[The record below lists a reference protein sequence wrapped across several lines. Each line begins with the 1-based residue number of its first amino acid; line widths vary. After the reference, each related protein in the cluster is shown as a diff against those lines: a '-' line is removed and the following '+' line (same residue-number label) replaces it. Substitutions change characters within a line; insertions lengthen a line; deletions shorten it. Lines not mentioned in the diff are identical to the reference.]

1 MKRYSSFWFVF
12 LLFGSLHAYWAI
24 SKFGFQ
30 EVDLPPV
37 QFFLFSLWSCVR
49 NVITYTLL
57 LSAPIFLFGRLAR
70 WVIMAIWAYIVIV
83 LCASAYV
90 AKVFHASLASIW
102 IELLTNTSVDEVVT
116 FLKMSLGFWQV
127 VGLVLVCLVIAFPF
141 IVLRKLRPQPFTRRS
156 VLLGLSCALPFVLIN
171 LVFMNWH
178 WGANQMPYTSFAFS
192 SFISYER
199 FRGFRHACANK
210 DLSDVVATNVPTN
223 ALPTVVIVL
232 GESATRNNWHL
243 YGYERHTTPRMDEIC
258 AAGEGVAL
266 TDVVG
271 ISPATAG
278 ALGFLLTDV
287 RFETLTTGHWTLSE
301 VMRRAGYR
309 TVAISNQADGKTSL
323 LGLLFNGC
331 VKRISMFEE
340 MRGKSHYDET
350 MIPYLRAELSG
361 PAPKVVFVHLA
372 GMHYPV
378 HNACPPSDMHFADDV
393 EGSVLKGVS
402 EYDRD
407 RRNRYD
413 DGILY
418 EDKVLG
424 MIVDALKEHNEPSVM
439 FFMSDHGESPRSDGW
454 RVYTDKDVYELPCV
468 VWMSKQY
475 RERFSETARS
485 LLSVSHK
492 PLQPDL
498 MTGGLLELAR
508 IDRAKLSVPSFLDPD
523 FKCRTP
529 RKIDK
534 GRADYNAVRFKR

>member
-1 MKRYSSFWFVF
+1 MKRYSSFWFV
-12 LLFGSLHAYWAI
+12 LALFGCLHAYWAI

-30 EVDLPPV
+30 EVDLPSV

-49 NVITYTLL
+49 NIVTYTLL
-57 LSAPIFLFGRLAR
+57 LAAPVFLFGRFAR
-70 WVIMAIWAYIVIV
+70 WVVTAIWAYIVIV
-83 LCASAYV
+83 ICASAYV
-90 AKVFHASLASIW
+90 DKVFHASLSSIW

-116 FLKMSLGFWQV
+116 FLEMSLGFWQV
-127 VGLVLVCLVIAFPF
+127 AGLVLVCLAIAFPF
-141 IVLRKLRPQPFTRRS
+141 IVLQKLRPQPFARRS
-156 VLLGLSCALPFVLIN
+156 VLMGLGCVLPFVLIN

-178 WGANQMPYTSFAFS
+178 WGANQMPYTGFVFS
-192 SFISYER
+192 SIISYER
-199 FRGFRHACANK
+199 FRGFRQACKNK
-210 DLSDVVATNVPTN
+210 GLPENIATTVSTN
-223 ALPTVVIVL
+223 DLPTVVIVL

-258 AAGEGVAL
+258 ATGEAVAL

-287 RFETLTTGHWTLSE
+287 RFEALTTGHWTFSE
-301 VMRRAGYR
+301 VLRRAGYR

-323 LGLLFNGC
+323 LGSLFNGC

-340 MRGKSHYDET
+340 KNGESHYDET
-350 MIPYLRAELSG
+350 MIPYLRTELSD
-361 PAPKVVFVHLA
+361 PAPTAVFIHLA

-378 HNACPPSDMHFADDV
+378 HNACPPSEKHFTDNV
-393 EGSVLKGVS
+393 EGSVLEGVS
-402 EYDRD
+402 EYNRD

-424 MIVDALKEHNEPSVM
+424 KIVDALKEHDEPSVM

-454 RVYTDKDVYELPCV
+454 RVYTDRDVYELPCV
-468 VWMSKQY
+468 VWMSEQY
-475 RERFSETARS
+475 KERFSETARS
-485 LLSVSHK
+485 LLVASHK

-498 MTGGLLELAR
+498 MTGGLLDLAR
-508 IDRAKLSVPSFLDPD
+508 IERSNLGIDSFLDPN
-523 FKCRTP
+523 FKCRVT
-529 RKIDK
+529 RKVDK
-534 GRADYNAVRFKR
+534 GRMDYVQMLK